1 MKLLLKKDPGGSFEA
16 IVREGPV
23 RLESLVHEY
32 QHELPYR
39 ILIGRVNGRD
49 EELDFIIDKDSTV
62 ELLDMRT
69 HSANLVYQ
77 HTLSLIY
84 LKAVKD
90 VLGNVGVE
98 IENSL
103 NKGLYTEIKT
113 NIPVTEE
120 QVQAIEKRMRQL
132 VEADVPIVKEVYSRE
147 EAVGIWE
154 KYNYPEKSGLL
165 ERAADVKEAKFY
177 HIEGYRNFFYGLM
190 APSAGYIEHFELKKY
205 RRGVLLRFPY
215 YSKPDEIPPFVDDV
229 KLYKAF
235 GEAQK
240 WQQLLG
246 VSYLEDLNRKIAGG
260 GAKDLI
266 LLSEA
271 LHEKKIA
278 EIADSI
284 TKGRKRIVL
293 IAGPS
298 SSGKTTFARR
308 LCVQLRVNGLEPL
321 YMGTDDYFLNI
332 AETPRGE
339 DGEPNYEDLDALDIG
354 LFNDNMN
361 GLLEGR
367 EVDLPEFDFISG
379 TKMFGRRVTSIKP
392 SQPIVIEGIHALN
405 SRLTEYIDDGEKY
418 RIYIS
423 PFTQLNIDVHNRVPT
438 TDARILRRIVRDYKY
453 RGHTAAQTIA
463 QWPKVRAGED
473 KNIFPYNGEADVLF
487 NSALV
492 YELSVLKKYAEP
504 LLEEVKPEQPEYSE
518 AVRML
523 NFIRYFEAIEEEQ
536 YVPNNSIMREFI
548 GGSIFVE

>member
-1 MKLLLKKDPGGSFEA
+1 MKILLKKGPGEPYNEL
-16 IVREGPV
+16 VWEGPV
-23 RLESLVHEY
+23 KLESLVQEY
-32 QHELPYR
+32 QKELPYR

-49 EELDFIIDKDSTV
+49 EELDYIIDRDSTV

-90 VLGNVGVE
+90 VLGVFGVE

-113 NIPVTEE
+113 SEPITEE
-120 QVQAIEKRMRQL
+120 QVRAIENRMRQL
-132 VEADVPIVKEVYSRE
+132 VDNDVPIVKEVYSRE
-147 EAVGIWE
+147 EAVEIWE
-154 KYNYPEKSGLL
+154 KYNYPEKSRLL
-165 ERAADVKEAKFY
+165 ERATDVSEAKFY

-190 APSAGYIEHFELKKY
+190 APSAGYIEFFELKKY

-215 YSKPDEIPPFVDDV
+215 YAKPDEIPPFVDDV
-229 KLYKAF
+229 KLYTAF

-246 VSYLEDLNRKIAGG
+246 VSYLEDLNRKIIGG

-278 EIADSI
+278 EIADRI

-321 YMGTDDYFLNI
+321 YMGTDDYFLNRSQ
-332 AETPRGE
+332 TPRGE
-339 DGEPNYEDLDALDIG
+339 DGEPNYEDLEALDIE

-361 GLLEGR
+361 RLLEGR
-367 EVDLPEFDFISG
+367 KVDLPEFDFISG
-379 TKMFGRRVTSIKP
+379 TKKFGRRITSIKS

-405 SRLTEYIDDGEKY
+405 SKLTEYIDEQQKF

-453 RGHTAAQTIA
+453 RGHTAAETIA

-492 YELSVLKKYAEP
+492 YELAVLKKYAEP
-504 LLEEVKPEQPEYSE
+504 LLEEVKPGQPEYSE

>member
-1 MKLLLKKDPGGSFEA
+1 MKILLKKGPGQSFEE
-16 IVREGPV
+16 VFREGSV
-23 RLESLVHEY
+23 KLETLVHEC
-32 QHELPYR
+32 QRELPFR

-49 EELDFIIDKDSTV
+49 EELDFVIDSDSTV
-62 ELLDMRT
+62 ELLDMRN

-90 VLGNVGVE
+90 LLGDVEVE

-113 NIPVTEE
+113 DTPITEE
-120 QVQAIEKRMRQL
+120 QVIAIENRMHKL
-132 VEADVPIVKEVYSRE
+132 VDDDVPIVKEVYSRD
-147 EAVGIWE
+147 EAVRIW
-154 KYNYPEKSGLL
+154 KTYNRPEKSGLL
-165 ERAADVKEAKFY
+165 ERAEGVNEAKFY
-177 HIEGYRNFFYGLM
+177 HLEGYRNFFYGLM
-190 APSAGYIEHFELKKY
+190 APSTGYIEYFELKKY

-229 KLYKAF
+229 ELYKAF

-246 VSYLEDLNRKIAGG
+246 VSYLDDLNRKISGG

-284 TKGRKRIVL
+284 TKERKRIVL

-321 YMGTDDYFLNI
+321 YMGTDDYFLNRVQ
-332 AETPRGE
+332 TPRGE
-339 DGEPNYEDLDALDIG
+339 DGEPNYEDLDALDVA

-367 EVDLPEFDFISG
+367 KVDLPEFDFIAG
-379 TKMFGRRVTSIKP
+379 TKIFGRRITSIKA

-405 SRLTEYIDDGEKY
+405 SKLTEYIDDKEKF

-453 RGHTAAQTIA
+453 RGHTAAHTIS

-473 KNIFPYNGEADVLF
+473 KNIFPYNGQADVVF

-492 YELSVLKKYAEP
+492 YELAVLKKYAEP
-504 LLEEVKPEQPEYSE
+504 LLEEVQPDQHEYSE

-523 NFIRYFEAIEEEQ
+523 NFIKYFEAIEEEQ

-548 GGSIFVE
+548 GGSIFME

>member
-246 VSYLEDLNRKIAGG
+246 V
-260 GAKDLI
+260 
-266 LLSEA
+266 
-271 LHEKKIA
+271 
-278 EIADSI
+278 
-284 TKGRKRIVL
+284 
-293 IAGPS
+293 
-298 SSGKTTFARR
+298 
-308 LCVQLRVNGLEPL
+308 
-321 YMGTDDYFLNI
+321 
-332 AETPRGE
+332 
-339 DGEPNYEDLDALDIG
+339 
-354 LFNDNMN
+354 
-361 GLLEGR
+361 
-367 EVDLPEFDFISG
+367 
-379 TKMFGRRVTSIKP
+379 
-392 SQPIVIEGIHALN
+392 
-405 SRLTEYIDDGEKY
+405 
-418 RIYIS
+418 
-423 PFTQLNIDVHNRVPT
+423 
-438 TDARILRRIVRDYKY
+438 
-453 RGHTAAQTIA
+453 
-463 QWPKVRAGED
+463 
-473 KNIFPYNGEADVLF
+473 
-487 NSALV
+487 
-492 YELSVLKKYAEP
+492 
-504 LLEEVKPEQPEYSE
+504 
-518 AVRML
+518 
-523 NFIRYFEAIEEEQ
+523 
-536 YVPNNSIMREFI
+536 
-548 GGSIFVE
+548 

>member
-321 YMGTDDYFLNI
+321 YMGTDDYFLNR

>member
-113 NIPVTEE
+113 KIPVTEE

-321 YMGTDDYFLNI
+321 YMGTDDYFLNR

-418 RIYIS
+418 RLYIS

-492 YELSVLKKYAEP
+492 YELSVLKIYAEP